1 MKLVRDRIPELYP
14 QGLYVRCDDETRKIM
29 LKLKLAEEIG
39 EVLSAV
45 GAHKLAE
52 ELADVLEVVDALT
65 RAYGIPLSMVATIRD
80 DKLRSRGGFSE
91 GWVLR

>member
-14 QGLYVRCDDETRKIM
+14 DGLYVRCDDETRKIM

-45 GAHKLAE
+45 GAHGLAE
-52 ELADVLEVVDALT
+52 ELADVLEVVSALAH
-65 RAYGIPLSMVATIRD
+65 AYEISVERLGAVRD
-80 DKLRSRGGFSE
+80 DKNTARGGFSG

>member
-14 QGLYVRCDDETRKIM
+14 DGSYIKCDDETRKIM
-29 LKLKLAEEIG
+29 LKLKLAEEVG

-45 GAHKLAE
+45 GAHELAE
-52 ELADVLEVVDALT
+52 ELADVLEVVAALAHT
-65 RAYGIPLSMVATIRD
+65 YGISSQRLDVVRD
-80 DKLRSRGGFSE
+80 DKQAGRGGFSG